1 MAVKKNILTIAADSG
16 GTSSGSGAGG
26 GGYSTLQYGSSG
38 ASVKE
43 LQQTLNRLGY
53 NVGAADGI
61 FGNNTKNAV
70 LQYQRDNGLTADG
83 IVGANTWGALNTPVT
98 PKSTPAVDYAGI
110 IADLDKQQ
118 AGFQNAAAPT
128 AAQRVQTATGGT
140 VNVSPGELRAE
151 KQAPTVTAKTEAA
164 LAEKKAGTSGAVTDS
179 GKNSGIPSTAG
190 VKPTAVAY
198 NDGGIDY
205 KAVTDAAAAKLG
217 LPDLPAAAPT
227 EEKPPVT
234 AEDIIRYYDA
244 QTGASGG
251 TQTAPAAP
259 AAQPVTA
266 AEMLAYSD
274 AQGGTGE
281 APSGSRYDTPA
292 VLDTAPSGYTP
303 PERNPYYEPNYQRI
317 LQEMENYPA
326 FSYDPNSDPVW
337 ASISKQYRREGQ
349 RATQD
354 TLGQYAAMTG
364 GIPSTAAVTAA
375 TQAGDYYGA
384 QLTDRLQSVYNDA
397 YQKYLDQYTRMMGIA
412 DQYRSGMDFEE
423 GQFTGDRNFG
433 FNQYTD
439 SRNFDYD
446 KYLNERNFQYQQE
459 QDSYSRGRNAMEDAQ
474 NRVAAYLSM
483 GGDPANLDAEI
494 VRQSGYSA
502 AEMQQMRSYY
512 AQQAA
517 LQAAKA
523 SGSGG
528 GGGGRSGGGSS
539 GSGTTSDY
547 LGRAYASGA
556 TDYGT
561 ALSYFLASGISSTA
575 AKELATYYAETYYPG
590 MRGASGDADI
600 DVTKLSEGEQAQVV
614 SNLRK
619 MYPGGVIDSD
629 DWRVVTQEFDP
640 QWLAANGFSERSMKG
655 EYNAEANQ
663 PTAEYNIGTAIEKA
677 ASNYG
682 AAKDFLTRNGASQS
696 VINGLRKQ
704 SSLGLDNDAYKQYL
718 RDYIDGF
725 LNGFTTPSYNQTVND
740 LAAANPQVSGDVLS
754 MLYTPTR

>member
-1 MAVKKNILTIAADSG
+1 MAPNKNFLTIAADNGGTNSG
-16 GTSSGSGAGG
+16 GGAGG

-38 ASVKE
+38 AGVKE

-53 NVGAADGI
+53 NVGTADGI

-98 PKSTPAVDYAGI
+98 PTSTPSVGDAVKA
-110 IADLDKQQ
+110 
-118 AGFQNAAAPT
+118 
-128 AAQRVQTATGGT
+128 
-140 VNVSPGELRAE
+140 SPGELRAE
-151 KQAPTVTAKTEAA
+151 TQAPTVTAKTEAA
-164 LAEKKAGTSGAVTDS
+164 LEDKKAGTTGAVSDGGENT
-179 GKNSGIPSTAG
+179 GIPSTAG

-198 NDGGIDY
+198 DDNGIDY

-227 EEKPPVT
+227 AAEPPVT

-251 TQTAPAAP
+251 AQTAP

-281 APSGSRYDTPA
+281 SPSGSRYDTPS
-292 VLDTAPSGYTP
+292 VPDTAPSGYTP

-337 ASISKQYRREGQ
+337 ASIAKQYRREGQ

-397 YQKYLDQYTRMMGIA
+397 YQKYLDQYTRMMGLA

-459 QDSYSRGRNAMEDAQ
+459 QDSYSRGQNAMEDAQ
-474 NRVAAYLSM
+474 KRVAAYLSM

-523 SGSGG
+523 SGGSSGSG
-528 GGGGRSGGGSS
+528 SMGSSGGGGSS
-539 GSGTTSDY
+539 GGSGN
-547 LGRAYASGA
+547 GAIENNASA
-556 TDYGT
+556 PTDND
-561 ALSYFLASGISSTA
+561 A
-575 AKELATYYAETYYPG
+575 AQLMA
-590 MRGASGDADI
+590 I
-600 DVTKLSEGEQAQVV
+600 F
-614 SNLRK
+614 
-619 MYPGGVIDSD
+619 PGGIITNGR
-629 DWRVVTQEFDP
+629 DWDTLTGMYGES
-640 QWLAANGFSERSMKG
+640 WLRQNGFRLVTPK
-655 EYNAEANQ
+655 NAEPINT
-663 PTAEYNIGTAIEKA
+663 PTAEYGSRNYSGIDKRPSAEISTSYFEDGGDDFNSIEAEYQAALKSTVKA
-677 ASNYG
+677 SAFIKKYG
-682 AAKDFLTRNGASQS
+682 G
-696 VINGLRKQ
+696 
-704 SSLGLDNDAYKQYL
+704 
-718 RDYIDGF
+718 
-725 LNGFTTPSYNQTVND
+725 TTPLTEGEFNRSTGMVSQYGTYKNYIQSLMDD
-740 LAAANPQVSGDVLS
+740 LMA
-754 MLYTPTR
+754 

>member
-1 MAVKKNILTIAADSG
+1 MAIKKNLLTIAADSG

-70 LQYQRDNGLTADG
+70 LQYQKDNGLTADG
-83 IVGANTWGALNTPVT
+83 IVGANTWGSLNKPVT
-98 PKSTPAVDYAGI
+98 PTNTPAVDYAGI

-128 AAQRVQTATGGT
+128 AAAQRVQTATGGT
-140 VNVSPGELRAE
+140 VKASPGELRAE
-151 KQAPTVTAKTEAA
+151 AQAPTVTAKTEAA
-164 LAEKKAGTSGAVTDS
+164 LAEKKAGTSGAVTDG

-190 VKPTAVAY
+190 VKPTAVAF
-198 NDGGIDY
+198 NDSGIDY
-205 KAVTDAAAAKLG
+205 RAVADASATRLG
-217 LPDLPAAAPT
+217 LPDLPVAVPT
-227 EEKPPVT
+227 AEEPPVT

-251 TQTAPAAP
+251 AQTAPAAP

-266 AEMLAYSD
+266 DEMLDYSY

-292 VLDTAPSGYTP
+292 ALDTAPSGYTA

-317 LQEMENYPA
+317 LQEMEAYPA
-326 FSYDPNSDPVW
+326 FSYDKNADPLW
-337 ASISKQYRREGQ
+337 ASVAKQYRREGQ

-375 TQAGDYYGA
+375 SQAGDYYGA
-384 QLTDRLQSVYNDA
+384 QLSDRLQDVYNSA
-397 YQKYLDQYTRMMGIA
+397 YQRYLDQYTRMMGLA

-433 FNQYTD
+433 FSQYTD

-502 AEMQQMRSYY
+502 AEMQQMRDYY

-523 SGSGG
+523 SGGGSGS
-528 GGGGRSGGGSS
+528 SGGGSRGS
-539 GSGTTSDY
+539 GSGDGAAESGSTSDIY
-547 LGRAYASGA
+547 GQLYDSGVS
-556 TDYGT
+556 DYGT
-561 ALSYFLASGISSTA
+561 AYAALLSAGYGVTA

-590 MRGASGDADI
+590 TNGGDSSEADYPDDSTPSFTNAQQNGRIYVSGYGWLTESELNYHIGKGNINIRQNMNGTYTYVPKGMSGGDYKGTEASGSG
-600 DVTKLSEGEQAQVV
+600 TNNG
-614 SNLRK
+614 SN
-619 MYPGGVIDSD
+619 
-629 DWRVVTQEFDP
+629 T
-640 QWLAANGFSERSMKG
+640 
-655 EYNAEANQ
+655 
-663 PTAEYNIGTAIEKA
+663 IGA
-677 ASNYG
+677 
-682 AAKDFLTRNGASQS
+682 
-696 VINGLRKQ
+696 
-704 SSLGLDNDAYKQYL
+704 NDAIRFNY
-718 RDYIDGF
+718 DEDGGIFTLNGNTFSSPDKLLSF
-725 LNGFTTPSYNQTVND
+725 LNNHKWTEAQKNYIVQK
-740 LAAANPQVSGDVLS
+740 VLPYIPD
-754 MLYTPTR
+754 MTAKAR